1 MGSEMCIRDSRRV
14 APRLPRPSTARAP
27 MPVSRRRFLAASG
40 AAAALAPFLDAA
52 AQVPDST
59 AAPVVPF
66 DPTSTSTRS
75 PELPVEVVPA
85 PPSPYPGLP
94 ARVMPPR
101 LREGDAVGLVTPAG
115 AIYDP
120 AEVREAEDAIRRL
133 GLRPVRGRYVLER
146 RGYLGGT
153 DLQRATD
160 LMDMVR
166 NDDVRAI
173 VALRGGWG
181 CARILPYLDYNVL
194 RASPKIVCGYSDI
207 TGLLLGLY
215 ARAGLAGFHGPVG
228 TSTWDA
234 FSTSYFRRVL
244 FDASPVIMPTPTPD
258 ELWTLTPGR
267 TSGRLVGGNLSV
279 LSALVG
285 TPYFPDVSGHILFL
299 EEVGEEPYRIDRM
312 LTQLHLAGVFERVRG
327 VVFGSCRNCSAETG
341 YVSLSLRQVM
351 EDHFRVYGFPMFY
364 GTAIGHITAKFTVPV
379 GIEAEM
385 DAEAGLLRLLEP
397 AVA

>member
-1 MGSEMCIRDSRRV
+1 MS
-14 APRLPRPSTARAP
+14 
-27 MPVSRRRFLAASG
+27 VSRRRFLAATG

-52 AQVPDST
+52 AQVPDSA
-59 AAPVVPF
+59 AAPAIPF
-66 DPTSTSTRS
+66 DPASSVTRS
-75 PELPVEVVPA
+75 PEPVAPPA
-85 PPSPYPGLP
+85 PTVVEPYPGLP
-94 ARVMPPR
+94 ARVMPSR

-120 AEVREAEDAIRRL
+120 AEIREAEDAIRRL
-133 GLRPVRGRYVLER
+133 GLRPVRGRHVLER
-146 RGYLGGT
+146 HGYLGGT
-153 DLQRATD
+153 DIQRASD
-160 LMDMVR
+160 VMDMVR
-166 NDDVRAI
+166 DDQIRAI

-181 CARILPYLDYNVL
+181 CARILPFLDYDAI
-194 RASPKIVCGYSDI
+194 RARPKIVCGYSDI

-215 ARAGLAGFHGPVG
+215 AKAGLAGFHGPVG

-244 FDASPVIMPTPTPD
+244 FDASPVLMPTPTPD
-258 ELWTLTPGR
+258 ELWTCTPGR
-267 TSGRLVGGNLSV
+267 AAGRLVGGNLSV

-285 TPYFPDVSGHILFL
+285 TPYFPDMRGHILFL
-299 EEVGEEPYRIDRM
+299 EEIGEEPYRVDRM
-312 LTQLHLAGVFERVRG
+312 LTQLRLAGVFDGLRG
-327 VVFGSCRNCSAETG
+327 VVFGSCRNCAPESG

-385 DAEAGLLRLLEP
+385 DAGAGMLRLLEP